1 MFHQPTQNNCVGV
14 CYAYNAYI
22 AIDKCNN
29 LSLSDDEDQGGGEQD
44 HKMEIVHKWDEISP
58 RHKEM
63 LVDKEAIYKA
73 HRIEL
78 VIELNER

>member
-14 CYAYNAYI
+14 CYAHNAYI

-44 HKMEIVHKWDEISP
+44 HKMEIVHGWDEIFP
-58 RHKEM
+58 KYKEK
-63 LVDKEAIYKA
+63 LAAKEACYKA
-73 HRIEL
+73 HGMEL
-78 VIELNER
+78 PPTPDKR